1 MSTSQ
6 RTFNQVKGILGK
18 LDQRIDSLRSARLN
32 DRIIGG
38 TQTIGVGMGVSI
50 GGGIQAQPAVGIRP
64 ASVAMEQT
72 IGNGPK
78 SIYGRATPIRPT
90 GA

>member
-1 MSTSQ
+1 
-6 RTFNQVKGILGK
+6 
-18 LDQRIDSLRSARLN
+18 
-32 DRIIGG
+32 
-38 TQTIGVGMGVSI
+38 MGVSI
-50 GGGIQAQPAVGIRP
+50 GGGIQAQPAVGMRP